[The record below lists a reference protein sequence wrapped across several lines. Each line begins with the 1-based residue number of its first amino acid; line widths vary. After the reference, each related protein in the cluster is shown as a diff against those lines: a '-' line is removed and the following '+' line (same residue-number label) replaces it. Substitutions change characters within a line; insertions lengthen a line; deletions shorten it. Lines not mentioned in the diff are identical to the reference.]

1 MIRIINA
8 VLRCP
13 KHPKYKAVRPPS
25 GMTLCRD
32 CEGIWYVIQNL
43 KRLSKEYTLKFG
55 MLLLATLIST
65 AGGWHVDFIARS
77 NTVGVQVETLC
88 YKPGYDYNNGESNHA
103 VTFEVVDFVQVPSNA
118 IAIDVRRHDEA
129 PAKHD
134 NCYVI
139 AHVFA
144 NDNKGDDFYGDPKG
158 NYITES
164 SEYVRQQ

>member
-1 MIRIINA
+1 MIRIIKA
-8 VLRCP
+8 VLTCA
-13 KHPKYKAVRPPS
+13 KHPGYKAKREPKTCPV
-25 GMTLCRD
+25 CWD
-32 CEGIWYVIQNL
+32 IWRAMRVIY
-43 KRLSKEYTLKFG
+43 RCKEHTIKFG
-55 MLLLATLIST
+55 VLLLATLIST

-103 VTFEVVDFVQVPSNA
+103 VTFEVVDFVQVPSDA